1 MGTRPE
7 DGESF
12 AVTRVRQLD
21 EVTKFVASIATD

>member
-1 MGTRPE
+1 MGTRHE

-12 AVTRVRQLD
+12 AVTRMRQLD